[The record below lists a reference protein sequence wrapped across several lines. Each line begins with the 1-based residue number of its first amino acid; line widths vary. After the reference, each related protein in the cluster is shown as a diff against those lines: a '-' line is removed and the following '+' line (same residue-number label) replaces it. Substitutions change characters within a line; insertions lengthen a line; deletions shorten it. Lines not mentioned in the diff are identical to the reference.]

1 MATFK
6 EGAKVLSD
14 FYESPSDHVQKVC
27 QFNEFEGNASLQN
40 ALELACDNFQTIPS
54 YGRREVLILF
64 SSLTNC
70 DPGDIQ
76 LTIRKLVE
84 LKVKVSV
91 VSLTAEV
98 FVLQNL
104 AAQTLG
110 EFCLARSKDH
120 LEDLME
126 RFLVPNEI
134 AADAQTDKG
143 GEV

>member
-104 AAQTLG
+104 AAQTQG